1 MMHGR
6 LLPLL
11 ALLGAILATVPATVS
26 AAEPP
31 NQNDPC
37 SRAGRNVCDTLG
49 VGKYDTYRYG
59 LRWFG
64 DYRGAIP
71 GVKGATWCIDLRFW
85 YPSAA
90 FGYEKRSTAG
100 LKNREGDA
108 VTGGT
113 LRRLA
118 YATWAYGRT
127 QSVVD
132 QAAVM
137 LYVHAQMGDGAPGEA
152 SPAAA
157 GPAVER
163 QVQRIARDARRYAGP
178 YTVKAELPTGGL
190 TVGKATKLRVRVLS
204 GTGVPVPGV
213 TVRLATRGVDGLPA
227 TVDTGSR
234 GDVRVAFTPAKAT
247 DELEIRATTEELA
260 APTPALYVP
269 TRGAAQRS
277 GQRLIAARSAT
288 VADVVTARVA
298 PAKVA
303 VTTAAAPTTMLVG
316 EQSRDT
322 VKISGAPASWRQ
334 QVEVRLY
341 GPARR
346 QSEISCDGPPVAT
359 HTYEAGNGDSTTPP
373 TTLTRPGWYGYQ
385 LTVPSTP
392 DVQGLT
398 TPCALP
404 EESVKVETQPR
415 VRTQVSAP
423 AVDPGAA
430 VTDTVVVE
438 GLAGE
443 AVTVNAAL
451 YGPFPSRDKI
461 TCDGPAVWTGSFPA
475 AADGEYVTD
484 PVTLTQPGYYTYRET
499 IPATEFTRAADH
511 PCAEVSETTI
521 VRGRPAIRTQISAQE
536 TAPGAQVTDQVVITG
551 LGALAATVNVEL
563 WGPYER
569 REDMTCT
576 GTPIHTSQFA
586 AAGDGTYTTAPVTLP
601 RAGLYTYRES
611 IVASEAYEGVLTACG
626 EAAETTLTKAKPE
639 VVTTVSNAVVKPGAS
654 IFDTLKVTGL
664 GQTPAKITLELFGPF
679 ETRGEISCEGTPF
692 WKGTVDVPGDGSFTS
707 EKVKVTKA
715 GFYSYREKIASSP
728 LMSAEQGRCGEEAE
742 TSLVAPL
749 ILTGRGDPRVA
760 SSGRLVTGKAAQ
772 SLPKPTHITI
782 RTLGVDTAV
791 RPVTIDTGS
800 GALAVPKDIS
810 KVGWWRDGATPGDAT
825 GTTLIAGHV
834 DSAKRGAGA
843 FYPLRSAR
851 RGTRIV
857 VRTEDRRERTYRVT
871 GVRTVRKEALPTG
884 IFTRGG
890 PKRLVLVTCGGPF
903 DQQSGHYRDNVIVT
917 AVPAA

>member
-1 MMHGR
+1 MHGR

-11 ALLGAILATVPATVS
+11 AVLGALLATVPAVAT

-37 SRAGRNVCDTLG
+37 SRAGRNTCETLG
-49 VGKYDTYRYG
+49 VGKYDTYKYG

-71 GVKGATWCIDLRFW
+71 GVDGATFCIDLRFW
-85 YPSAA
+85 YPSSR

-108 VTGGT
+108 ISAGT

-118 YATWAYGRT
+118 YATWEHGRT
-127 QSVVD
+127 SKVIS

-137 LYVHAQMGDGAPGEA
+137 LYVHAQMGDGEPGEA

-157 GPAVER
+157 GPAVEA
-163 QVQRIARDARRYAGP
+163 QVRRIARDAARYAGP
-178 YTVKAELPTGGL
+178 YTIKAEVPTGL
-190 TVGKATKLRVRVLS
+190 TVGRATRLRVRVLS
-204 GTGVPVPGV
+204 GTGVPVPNV
-213 TVRLATRGVDGLPA
+213 SVKLASAGAEGLPSTISTGDDGDARVPFTPDDATDGLEI
-227 TVDTGSR
+227 
-234 GDVRVAFTPAKAT
+234 KAT
-247 DELEIRATTEELA
+247 SEELA
-260 APTPALYVP
+260 AAAPALYVP
-269 TRGAAQRS
+269 TKGGARRS
-277 GQRLIAARSAT
+277 GQRLIAPASTT
-288 VADVVTARVA
+288 VQDALSVRVV

-303 VTTAAAPTTMLVG
+303 VTTAAAPTAMLVG

-322 VKISGAPASWRQ
+322 VRISGAPASWRA

-341 GPARR
+341 GPART
-346 QSEISCDGPPVAT
+346 QAAISCDGAPVAT
-359 HTYEAGNGDSTTPP
+359 HTYEARDGESVTPP
-373 TTLTRPGWYGYQ
+373 TTLTRTGWYGYQ
-385 LTVPSTP
+385 LVVPSTP
-392 DVQGLT
+392 DVTGLT

-423 AVDPGAA
+423 ALDPGAA

-438 GLAGE
+438 GLSGE
-443 AVTVNAAL
+443 PVTVNAAL
-451 YGPFPSRDKI
+451 YGPFPARDKI
-461 TCDGPAVWTGSFPA
+461 TCDGAPVWTGSFA
-475 AADGEYVTD
+475 APADGEYVTD

-536 TAPGAQVTDQVVITG
+536 TAPGAQVTDQAVVSG
-551 LGALAATVNVEL
+551 LGVLAATVNVEL

-569 REDMTCT
+569 REDMTCQ
-576 GTPIHTSQFA
+576 GTPLHTSQFA
-586 AAGDGTYTTAPVTLP
+586 ANGDGTYTTEPVTLP
-601 RAGLYTYRES
+601 KAGLYTYRES
-611 IVASEAYEGVLTACG
+611 IVATEAHEGVVTECG
-626 EAAETTLTKAKPE
+626 EAAETTLTRAKPE
-639 VVTTVSNAVVKPGAS
+639 VVTTVSSAVVRPGS
-654 IFDTLKVTGL
+654 TIFDTLKVSGM
-664 GQTPAKITLELFGPF
+664 GQTPATVDLELYGPF
-679 ETRGEISCEGTPF
+679 ATRGDISCAGTPF
-692 WKGTVDVPGDGSFTS
+692 WKGKVAVTGDGSFTS
-707 EKVKVTKA
+707 AKVKVERA
-715 GFYSYREKIASSP
+715 GFYTYRERIASTP
-728 LMSAEQGRCGEEAE
+728 LIAAEQGRCGEEAE

-749 ILTGRGDPRVA
+749 ILTGRGDPTV
-760 SSGRLVTGKAAQ
+760 SPSGSVVTGRAAA
-772 SLPKPTHITI
+772 SLPKPTRIAV

-791 RPVTIDTGS
+791 RPVQIDTRS

-851 RGTRIV
+851 RGTRIM
-857 VRTEDRRERTYRVT
+857 VRTEDSKERTYRVT
-871 GVRTVRKEALPTG
+871 GVRTVRKEALPTS
-884 IFTRGG
+884 IFTRKG

-903 DQQSGHYRDNVIVT
+903 DSESGHYRDNVVVT
-917 AVPAA
+917 AVPV